1 MKKNLL
7 FVLSVVKI
15 KMSVKRKLNTN
26 TLKDKYDILSHIG
39 KDMADKEAADKFGV
53 PKNIIST
60 WVKNKEQLFQGL
72 LESSSSTKRLRGCHY
87 EKVHKALIE
96 WFVL

>member
-15 KMSVKRKLNTN
+15 KMSVKLMLNTK
-26 TLKDKYDILSHIG
+26 TLKDKYEILSHIG

-53 PKNIIST
+53 PKNTIST
-60 WVKNKEQLFQGL
+60 WVKKKIFFQGL
-72 LESSSSTKRLRGCHY
+72 EESASSTKRLRGCHY
-87 EKVHKALIE
+87 EKVHKALFE
-96 WFVL
+96 